1 VTLGTWVAA
10 ILTLGIL
17 SFLYKDNPLYKLAEH
32 IFVGVSAAYTMVVY
46 FWTQI
51 KPNLAGNLWPDRF
64 GVASQEQNLWYLVP
78 LLLGLFMLAR
88 LVPRIGWISRWS
100 LAFVV
105 GMAAGLRLYSFLQS
119 NAMAQIRDT
128 IQPVIPHGDVTA
140 VMAVN
145 NLVIAVGV
153 FTGLVYFYFSKAHT
167 GAFGVLSRVGIY
179 FLMVSFGAA
188 FGFTVMGRISLLI
201 GRLNFLMFDWI
212 GAMFRGG

>member
-1 VTLGTWVAA
+1 MEILGIWVAA
-10 ILTLGIL
+10 VLTLGIF
-17 SFLYKDNPLYKLAEH
+17 SFLYRDNPLYKFAEH
-32 IFVGVSAAYTMVVY
+32 LFVGVSAAYWTVVY

-51 KPNLAGNLWPDRF
+51 KPNLLGTLWPSRW
-64 GVASQEQNLWYLVP
+64 GVATQHQNLWYFIP

-88 LVPRIGWISRWS
+88 LFPRIGWVSRWS

-128 IQPVIPHGDVTA
+128 IQPVAGTPNA
-140 VMAVN
+140 VAAIN
-145 NLVIAVGV
+145 NLVIATGV
-153 FTGLVYFYFSKAHT
+153 LTGLVYFYFSKAHT
-167 GAFGVLSRVGIY
+167 GAFGVLSRVGIF

-212 GAMFRGG
+212 GRMFG